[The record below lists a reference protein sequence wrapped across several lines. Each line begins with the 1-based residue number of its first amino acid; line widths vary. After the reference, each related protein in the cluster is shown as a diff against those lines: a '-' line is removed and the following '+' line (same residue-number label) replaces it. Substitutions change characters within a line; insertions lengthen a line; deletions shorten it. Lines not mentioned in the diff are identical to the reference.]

1 MFCENCGTSLP
12 NDARFC
18 GNCGSAVTPL
28 AQAAPPVATPMQQQP
43 RPQQQT
49 RPQQPTTAAPAYAQ
63 QRFRQPV
70 PGGGPVPPDMHWLVV
85 LIIAWFTCGLGA
97 IVWGFRQAAFVKR
110 IDPSSKAVM
119 MMVLTLV
126 FILVQAVLQVLA
138 MASRGDGLY
147 LLVPLILLL
156 NIVIVV
162 TSLCAIFGMRG
173 SLNRYYTT
181 VEPIGLQLNGFL
193 TFLFSILYLQY
204 HLSRIAEWKRT
215 GRLS

>member
-1 MFCENCGTSLP
+1 MFCENCGSSLP

-18 GNCGSAVTPL
+18 SNCGSAVTPL
-28 AQAAPPVATPMQQQP
+28 PQSAPPAAPPMQQA
-43 RPQQQT
+43 RPQQQA
-49 RPQQPTTAAPAYAQ
+49 PAAPAYAQ
-63 QRFRQPV
+63 QHLNQAI
-70 PGGGPVPPDMHWLVV
+70 PGTGPVPPDMHWLVV
-85 LIIAWFTCGLGA
+85 LIISWFTCGLGA
-97 IVWGFRQAAFVKR
+97 IVWAFRQAAFVKK

-147 LLVPLILLL
+147 LLIPLILLL
-156 NIVIVV
+156 NVVII
-162 TSLCAIFGMRG
+162 TTGLCAIFGMRA

-181 VEPIGLQLNGFL
+181 VEPIGLHLNGFL
-193 TFLFSILYLQY
+193 TFFFSILYLQY